1 MRIGILK
8 CGQSPEIIRGEFG
21 DYDSMFEKL
30 LEGRG
35 FSFQSWHVEAM
46 EFPTSVAAADGWLL
60 TGSRHGVYEN
70 HPFIPPLEI
79 FIREA
84 YRADIPLVGICF
96 GHQIIAQALGGTV
109 IKSPKG
115 WAAGPQDYDFDGEKI
130 TLNAWHQDQ
139 VVALPPD
146 ARPAGHNEFCENAA
160 LIYGNRAFT
169 IQAHPEFRD
178 GFVEGLIAH
187 RSAGVVP
194 ADLVAEA
201 RARLGTSLDCDRIA
215 CRIEAFFK
223 LPRRP
228 EELSVG
234 GDKSVLSQDS
244 RSMLQKGDA

>member
-30 LEGRG
+30 LGGRG
-35 FSFQSWHVEAM
+35 FTFQSWHVEAM
-46 EFPTSVAAADGWLL
+46 DFPASVDQAEGWLL
-60 TGSRHGVYEN
+60 TGSRHGVYED
-70 HPFIPPLEI
+70 HPFIAPLER

-84 YRADIPLVGICF
+84 YRAEIPLVGICF

-115 WAAGPQDYDFDGEKI
+115 WATGPQDYDFDGEKV

-139 VVALPPD
+139 VVTLPSD
-146 ARPAGHNEFCENAA
+146 ARVAGHNEFCENAA
-160 LIYGNRAFT
+160 LIYGDHAFT
-169 IQAHPEFRD
+169 IQAHPEFED
-178 GFVEGLIAH
+178 PFVEGLIDH

-194 ADLVAEA
+194 AAQVAAA
-201 RARLGTSLDCDRIA
+201 RARLGTSLDCDRVA
-215 CRIEAFFK
+215 GRIESFFK
-223 LPRRP
+223 LPRLAAH
-228 EELSVG
+228 LSDG
-234 GDKSVLSQDS
+234 GQNPDISRDN